1 MAENRSGQ
9 STTVLDNGQV
19 LIAGGLT
26 GNLTL
31 RTAEILDPSTH
42 VFSSLGNMQVARN
55 QHTATLLAD
64 GKVLLAAGSTDAIY
78 LNSAEIFDP
87 TNNSFTL
94 AGSLAVARKS
104 HTETLLPSGQVLIT
118 GGKTESSDSRSAEL
132 YNPGTRQ
139 FASTGSMI
147 DVRSLHTATLLNNGT
162 VLVAAGRK
170 GATPLKTAEIYN
182 PATGVFTSTGSL
194 DTQRKRHRANLL
206 TNGTVLVEG
215 GASLSNGDP
224 VNEGTPT
231 AEIYNPRSGVW
242 TRVQDM
248 HVGRTEHDATLL
260 MDGNVVVTGG
270 LSAFDTSDL
279 YNSPRRTFSEVAG
292 VIEPRQ
298 RHIALLLSNPAWGSL
313 VGKVLITGGAS
324 TGNSAFGGIARA
336 LDSVEMYDPVTRQIT
351 SFGTMTA
358 TRQNHTATML
368 QDGRI
373 LIAGGVDSPKFSG
386 TAELVQP

>member
-1 MAENRSGQ
+1 
-9 STTVLDNGQV
+9 VLDNGQV
-19 LIAGGLT
+19 LIAGGLS

-31 RTAEILDPSTH
+31 QTAEILDPSTH
-42 VFSSLGNMQVARN
+42 AFSSLGNMQVARN
-55 QHTATLLAD
+55 QHTATLLTD

-78 LNSAEIFDP
+78 LKSAEVFDP
-87 TNNSFTL
+87 ADNSFKPVGTM
-94 AGSLAVARKS
+94 AVARKS
-104 HTETLLPSGQVLIT
+104 HTETLLPNGQVLFT

-132 YNPGTRQ
+132 YNPNTQQ
-139 FASTGSMI
+139 FTATGSMI
-147 DVRSLHTATLLNNGT
+147 DVRSLHTATLLQNGT

-170 GATPLKTAEIYN
+170 GATPLKTAEIYD
-182 PATGVFTSTGSL
+182 PASGVFTSTGSL
-194 DTQRKRHRANLL
+194 DTQRKRHRATLL

-231 AEIYNPRSGVW
+231 AEIYNPRSKVW
-242 TRVQDM
+242 SRVQDM
-248 HVGRTEHDATLL
+248 HIGRTEHDATLL
-260 MDGNVVVTGG
+260 MDGNVLVTGG

-279 YNSPRRTFSEVAG
+279 YNAPRRTFSQATG
-292 VIEPRQ
+292 VLEPRQ
-298 RHIALLLSNPAWGSL
+298 RHIAILLSHPAWGSL
-313 VGKVLITGGAS
+313 VGKVLIIGGAA

-336 LDSVEMYDPVTRQIT
+336 LDSVEIYDPASREIT

-373 LIAGGVDSPKFSG
+373 LIAGGVDSPVFSG